1 MQLAEVSIRRPVFAT
16 VLSLLIVLI
25 GAVSFNRLTVREY
38 PKIDEPVVTVSVRYA
53 GASAEVIE
61 TQVTKPLEDSIAGI
75 DGVDVITSISRADQ
89 GQISVRF
96 RLEKDADSAAAEVRD
111 RTSRVRNRLPQSID
125 EPVIAKVEAD
135 AFPVI
140 QLAFSSETLTPLQIN
155 DLVNRIVKPRLQT
168 VTGVADVR
176 IFGERKYAMRVWLD
190 TDKLASYRLTTQDVE
205 DAIRRSNLELPAGR
219 IESQQREFS
228 VTSQTDLLRPAQ
240 FGDITIKNV
249 NGFSVKVR
257 DVARVQ
263 EGAADERTAVR
274 LNGRSAVAVGVIRQ
288 ATANP
293 LDLSRG
299 VQDAIPQLKNDL
311 PSDVV
316 IDIANDNSVFIDRSV
331 KNVYSTIAEAVV
343 LVALVIFVFLR
354 TLRASIIP
362 IITIPVSLVG
372 TFALMALA
380 GFTINTLTLLA
391 LVLAI
396 GLVVDDAIVML
407 ENIYRHIE
415 EGMDPFSAG
424 IKGAREIGFAI
435 ITMTATLVAVYAPLA
450 FTPGRTGRLFV
461 EFALALAGAVV
472 VSGFVALTLTPML
485 CTKLLRHNPNPNRFD
500 STMEKVLTS
509 VSDSY
514 GRLLRWIVT
523 TRWTA
528 AGGTGDAASVSQQH
542 WGNRIRGAVFQ
553 ARWIVIGVMLLSAL
567 SIFFIFPSMKQEL
580 SPMEDRGVVLANVT
594 APDGAT
600 LDYTNRYAQQ
610 LEKMGQPFKEFDRI
624 FANVGNPTV
633 AQASVVYR
641 TVDWNDR
648 QRSTMDIARELQP
661 KFNALPGVNV
671 FSITPP
677 SLGQGFR
684 ERPLNF
690 VIQTSDSYQNLNA
703 VVRQMLDE
711 IAKNPG
717 IVSPDVDLRLNKPEL
732 RIEVERD
739 KAADLGVTVEVVAK
753 AIETL
758 LGGRNVTRYKRD
770 AEQYDVVV
778 QTEASGRSTP
788 EDIDRIYVRGRND
801 AMIPLSALVKVRE
814 SVSPRELN
822 HFGQRRSVSITASLA
837 GDYSLG
843 EALTFMNQTAAK
855 VLKTGY
861 STDLNGTSREFRNS
875 QGALAVVFV
884 LALVFIFLVLAAQ
897 FESFVDPLVI
907 MLSVPLSMIGALLAL
922 KWTGGSLNVYSQI
935 GLITLVGL
943 ITKHGILIVEFTNQL
958 RGQGMEM
965 IDAVVKAATQRLRP
979 IMMTTGAMVLGALPL
994 ALAKGAGAESRMQI
1008 GWVIVGGMS
1017 LGTLLTVFVVPTM
1030 YTLFARSKVP
1040 GANKAE
1046 ASDGPATHAQH
1057 GGAPAV
1063 HAHGDLVAK

>member
-38 PKIDEPVVTVSVRYA
+38 PKIDEPVVTVSVSYA

-61 TQVTKPLEDSIAGI
+61 SQVTKPLEDSIAGI

-111 RTSRVRNRLPQSID
+111 RTSRVRNRLPQAID

-140 QLAFSSETLTPLQIN
+140 QIGFSSDSMTQLQIN
-155 DLVNRIVKPRLQT
+155 DLVNRVVKPRFQT

-190 TDKLASYRLTTQDVE
+190 TDRLAAYRLTTQDVE

-228 VTSQTDLLRPAQ
+228 VTSQTNLIRPAQ
-240 FGDITIKNV
+240 FGEIVIKNV

-257 DVARVQ
+257 DVARVE

-299 VQDAIPQLKNDL
+299 VRDALPSLKADL
-311 PSDVV
+311 PPDMLIDV
-316 IDIANDNSVFIDRSV
+316 ANDNSVFIDRSV
-331 KNVYSTIAEAVV
+331 KNVYRTIAEAIF
-343 LVALVIFVFLR
+343 LVALVIFGFLR

-362 IITIPVSLVG
+362 IITIPVSLIG

-407 ENIYRHIE
+407 ENIFRHIE

-424 IKGAREIGFAI
+424 VKGAREIGFAI

-485 CTKLLRHNPNPNRFD
+485 CTQLLRHNPKPNLFD
-500 STMEKVLTS
+500 RSVERVLTS
-509 VSDSY
+509 VSDRY
-514 GRLLRWIVT
+514 AVLLRWVVT
-523 TRWTA
+523 SGYKAPPGELGVGQKVRA
-528 AGGTGDAASVSQQH
+528 F
-542 WGNRIRGAVFQ
+542 VFQ
-553 ARWIVIGVMLLSAL
+553 ARWIVIGIMLLSAL
-567 SIFFIFPSMKQEL
+567 AIVMVFPSIKQEL
-580 SPMEDRGVVLANVT
+580 SPIEDRGVILASVN
-594 APDGAT
+594 APDGST
-600 LDYTNRYAQQ
+600 LEYTDRYARA
-610 LEKMGQPFKEFDRI
+610 LEKLGEPYKEFDRI
-624 FANVGNPTV
+624 FASVGNPTV
-633 AQASVVYR
+633 GQASVVYR
-641 TVDWNDR
+641 TVDWDER
-648 QRSTMDIARELQP
+648 SRSTMDIARELQP
-661 KFNALPGVNV
+661 KFNALPGVTA
-671 FSITPP
+671 FPITPP

-690 VIQTSDSYQNLNA
+690 VIQTSDSYENLN
-703 VVRQMLDE
+703 VFVRQFLDE

-739 KAADLGVTVEVVAK
+739 KAADLGVSVEVVAK

-770 AEQYDVVV
+770 AEQYDVIV
-778 QTEASGRSTP
+778 QTEASGRNTP

-801 AMIPLSALVKVRE
+801 AVIPLSALVKVRE

-822 HFGQRRSVSITASLA
+822 HFGQRRSVSITASLLA
-837 GDYSLG
+837 DYSLG
-843 EALTFMNQTAAK
+843 EALKFMDQTAAK

-861 STDLNGTSREFRNS
+861 TTDLNGTSREFRNS
-875 QGALAVVFV
+875 QGALVIVFV

-897 FESFVDPLVI
+897 FESFIDPFVI

-922 KWTGGSLNVYSQI
+922 KWSGGSLNVYSQI

-958 RGQGMEM
+958 RAQGMGVT
-965 IDAVVKAATQRLRP
+965 DALVKASAQRLRP
-979 IMMTTGAMVLGALPL
+979 IMMTTGAMLLGALPL
-994 ALAKGAGAESRMQI
+994 ALSHGAGSESRSQI

-1017 LGTLLTVFVVPTM
+1017 LGTLLTIFVVPTM
-1030 YTLFARSKVP
+1030 YSLFARDAVP
-1040 GANKAE
+1040 GANKA
-1046 ASDGPATHAQH
+1046 
-1057 GGAPAV
+1057 
-1063 HAHGDLVAK
+1063 VAKDQPDDQAAGPGARHEPEYVAK

>member
-61 TQVTKPLEDSIAGI
+61 SQVTKPLEDSIAGI
-75 DGVDVITSISRADQ
+75 DGVDVITSISRAEQ
-89 GQISVRF
+89 GQITVRF

-111 RTSRVRNRLPQSID
+111 RTSRVRNRLPQAIQ

-140 QLAFSSETLTPLQIN
+140 FMAFSSETQTQLQIN
-155 DLVNRIVKPRLQT
+155 DLINRVVKSRLQT

-190 TDKLASYRLTTQDVE
+190 TDKLAAYRLTTQEVE

-228 VTSQTDLLRPAQ
+228 VTSQTDLMRPGQ
-240 FGDITIKNV
+240 FGDIVVKSV
-249 NGFSVKVR
+249 NGFPVKVR

-263 EGAADERTAVR
+263 ESAAEERTAVR

-293 LDLSRG
+293 LDLSKG
-299 VQDAIPQLKNDL
+299 VREAIPKLQADL
-311 PSDVV
+311 PPGMQ

-331 KNVYSTIAEAVV
+331 KNVYKTIAEAVV

-354 TLRASIIP
+354 TLRASLIP
-362 IITIPVSLVG
+362 IVTIPVSLVG

-380 GFTINTLTLLA
+380 GFSINTLTLLA

-407 ENIYRHIE
+407 ENVYRHIE
-415 EGMDPFSAG
+415 EGMDPFSAS
-424 IKGAREIGFAI
+424 IKGAREIGFAV

-472 VSGFVALTLTPML
+472 VSGVVALTLTPMM
-485 CTKLLRHNPNPNRFD
+485 CSQLLKHNPQPNWFD
-500 STMEKVLTS
+500 RTMERLLTRL
-509 VSDSY
+509 SDRY
-514 GRLLRWIVT
+514 GSALRWIVT
-523 TRWTA
+523 ARA
-528 AGGTGDAASVSQQH
+528 VPLSSRSGIGQ
-542 WGNRIRGAVFQ
+542 RIKGAVLQ
-553 ARWIVIGVMLLSAL
+553 ARWLVVGVMLASGVAIVLV
-567 SIFFIFPSMKQEL
+567 FPTMKQEL
-580 SPMEDRGVVLANVT
+580 SPLEDRGVILANIT

-600 LDYTNRYAQQ
+600 LDYTNRYAQAV
-610 LEKMGQPFKEFDRI
+610 EKIGQPYKEFDRI

-641 TVDWNDR
+641 TVDWEDR
-648 QRSTMDIARELQP
+648 KRTTIEMARELQP
-661 KFNALPGVNV
+661 KFGGLPGVSV
-671 FSITPP
+671 FTITPP

-684 ERPLNF
+684 ERPVNF
-690 VIQTSDSYQNLNA
+690 VIQTSDSYQNLSA
-703 VVRQMLDE
+703 VARQMLEE

-717 IVSPDVDLRLNKPEL
+717 IVSPDIDLRLNKPEL
-732 RIEVERD
+732 RIEVVRD
-739 KAADLGVTVEVVAK
+739 KAADLGVSVEVVAK
-753 AIETL
+753 AIETV

-770 AEQYDVVV
+770 AEQYDVIV
-778 QTEASGRSTP
+778 QTEARGRTTP
-788 EDIDRIYVRGRND
+788 EDIERIYVRGRND
-801 AMIPLSALVKVRE
+801 TMIPLSALVKVRE

-837 GDYSLG
+837 PDYSLG
-843 EALTFMNQTAAK
+843 EALKFLDATAAK

-861 STDLNGTSREFRNS
+861 TTDLNGTSREFKNS
-875 QGALAVVFV
+875 QGALQVVFV

-922 KWTGGSLNVYSQI
+922 KWSGGSINVYSQI

-958 RGQGMEM
+958 RAQGMD
-965 IDAVVKAATQRLRP
+965 ITDALIKASSQRLRP
-979 IMMTTGAMVLGALPL
+979 ILMTTGAMVLGAVPL
-994 ALAKGAGAESRMQI
+994 ALATGAGAESRIQI

-1017 LGTLLTVFVVPTM
+1017 LGTLLTIFVVPTM
-1030 YTLFARSKVP
+1030 YMLFARKAIP
-1040 GANKAE
+1040 GANTA
-1046 ASDGPATHAQH
+1046 
-1057 GGAPAV
+1057 
-1063 HAHGDLVAK
+1063 VAKDAPVVHPEYVAK